1 LYSRDEISIRWL
13 SLRNIAEEHEN
24 TYIYHKE
31 ERIQFLL
38 REIMELK
45 FLKDTTSK
53 MSQQTGGHNR
63 WPVLKIV
70 GIYAVCGILWIYL
83 SDTIIGGLTRDAL
96 H

>member
-1 LYSRDEISIRWL
+1 LVISPENCGRALKHIHL
-13 SLRNIAEEHEN
+13 SQGKADSIPFKG
-24 TYIYHKE
+24 I
-31 ERIQFLL
+31 
-38 REIMELK
+38 IMELK
-45 FLKDTTSK
+45 FLKDTTST
-53 MSQQTGGHNR
+53 MGQPAGGHNP